1 MNKTLSLLLALI
13 ISMPAILTS
22 CGGNEPDSPAQ
33 EIPNPD
39 PENPDTPYNPDDN
52 EDIPGSKILGTWYY
66 LNPNK
71 ALKITI
77 TFSSEKGYNYEYLKE
92 RVCYVSVES
101 KLPYFNTDYSNV
113 WTYNDSKWEVTRI
126 EIGPAIMPSGTVSQV
141 FDNEMWLDLKWGH
154 GTERLKFKRNDPGD
168 PISPSNVEVAP
179 DGIFGKYLWHTTI
192 ANRDI
197 TFQFKGTEWIH
208 ESSNAEVMVFDTKG
222 NYKYLSETDTYAGFS
237 QGYLKIDWDSS
248 IIVSLAETPY
258 FVVIKETDKKLKI
271 YNPFTPD
278 NYYLLTR

>member
-13 ISMPAILTS
+13 ISIPAILTS
-22 CGGNEPDSPAQ
+22 CGGDEPDSPGQ

-66 LNPNK
+66 INPNK
-71 ALKITI
+71 ALKITL
-77 TFSSEKGYNYEYLKE
+77 TFSSDKGYNYEYLKE

-101 KLPYFNTDYSNV
+101 KLPYFNTDYSNS
-113 WTYNDSKWEVTRI
+113 WTYSDSKWEVTTI
-126 EIGPAIMPSGTVSQV
+126 EVGPAIMPSGTVSQV

-154 GTERLKFKRNDPGD
+154 GTQRLKFKRNDPGE
-168 PISPSNVEVAP
+168 PVTPSNVEVAP

-208 ESSNAEVMVFDTKG
+208 ESSNSEVMVFDSKG

-237 QGYLKIDWDSS
+237 QGYLKIDEDSS
-248 IIVSLAETPY
+248 IIVSLTETPY
-258 FVVIKETDKKLKI
+258 FVVIKETNTKLRI

-278 NYYLLTR
+278 QSYLLTR